1 MYKIIKSNIIHK
13 IKVKIERNKYM
24 INNHPK
30 EHDDKLFTVIMQ
42 HINIKIVHMILAI
55 IEKIDGIANSSVDI
69 RHK

>member
-1 MYKIIKSNIIHK
+1 
-13 IKVKIERNKYM
+13 M

-30 EHDDKLFTVIMQ
+30 EHDDKLFTVIIQ

-55 IEKIDGIANSSVDI
+55 IENIDGIANSSVDI